1 MQGNGRMQKLPGQAT
16 EGSASLAS
24 SAESAVPQSWVAM
37 RSDEGEAMHRLR
49 HDEGT
54 PVSLAGELR
63 ALCGCTHSLPKA
75 AASMAVSSAHEAPL
89 AIVLF
94 SSAHVGQARG

>member
-1 MQGNGRMQKLPGQAT
+1 MQGNGRMQLPGQAT

-37 RSDEGEAMHRLR
+37 RSDEGEVMHRLR

-54 PVSLAGELR
+54 PVSLAGELL
-63 ALCGCTHSLPKA
+63 ALWGPTSRLVKGS
-75 AASMAVSSAHEAPL
+75 SMHCAV
-89 AIVLF
+89 F
-94 SSAHVGQARG
+94 SP

>member
-1 MQGNGRMQKLPGQAT
+1 MQGNGRMQLPGQAI

-54 PVSLAGELR
+54 PVCLASELP
-63 ALCGCTHSLPKA
+63 ALWGPTSRLVKCSIMYG
-75 AASMAVSSAHEAPL
+75 AV
-89 AIVLF
+89 F
-94 SSAHVGQARG
+94 SP